1 MTDTL
6 NEFGSFPYE
15 AEEVQEDSVTL
26 EASQGDENLSEIDAD
41 SEPQT
46 ETNGE
51 EVAKPN
57 KLQERLDK
65 LTAEKYEAKRR
76 ADELEAK
83 LKALEANSKQ
93 AQLPDDLVA
102 PELPEDTWDNEAMR
116 KYHQDM
122 IQYQRK
128 LAEHAAKSTLSST
141 EQERKQAA
149 IQQEQVKVVQG
160 FAQRAMQNGISIEQL
175 EAAGTGLVNAGLSQ
189 ELQMLIMEDEA
200 GPQITM
206 HLAKN
211 PELAYELLTM
221 PTAKAAVKLATQV
234 KQAAIANKPKLS
246 KAPDPLPEG
255 KPASIVERDDFEKKY
270 KAQFI

>member
-1 MTDTL
+1 MTELQQD
-6 NEFGSFPYE
+6 GVFPYDDE
-15 AEEVQEDSVTL
+15 PEQQDSAQEE
-26 EASQGDENLSEIDAD
+26 
-41 SEPQT
+41 T
-46 ETNGE
+46 ETEEPSLSDISPEQKPQSEENGE

-83 LKALEANSKQ
+83 LKALEANSTQ
-93 AQLPDDLVA
+93 TQLPDDLVA
-102 PELPEDTWDNEAMR
+102 PELPEDTWDNEAMK

-128 LAEHAAKSTLSST
+128 LAEHAAKSTLSNT
-141 EQERKQAA
+141 EKERRQAA
-149 IQQEQVKVVQG
+149 MQQEQVKVVQG

-211 PELAYELLTM
+211 PDLAYELLTM